1 MTHNDV
7 VDKTD
12 TFDAPSA
19 GRREFLNALYKG
31 SPEGLYLE
39 LRCIHP
45 TTGEARSLWGR
56 MGNKSELAGILK
68 QAEGLNHEGFGM
80 YFAPCL
86 RKVKQGK
93 AESATLVPAL
103 WVDIDC
109 DGDAHQRDEG
119 LQKLRDFDPTPSF
132 ILDSGGG
139 WHGYWLLEEPFPL
152 QSEAD

>member
-1 MTHNDV
+1 MTQNDL

-12 TFDAPSA
+12 TLEATIA
-19 GRREFLNALYKG
+19 GRREFLNALYQG
-31 SPEGLYLE
+31 SPDNLYLE

-56 MGNKSELAGILK
+56 MSNKSELASALK
-68 QAEGLNHEGFGM
+68 QAEAHNREGYGI

-86 RKVKQGK
+86 RKGKQGK
-93 AESATLVPAL
+93 AEVAALVPAL

-109 DGDAHQRDEG
+109 DGDAHQRDQN
-119 LQKLRDFDPTPSF
+119 LMRLREFEPAPSF

-139 WHGYWLLEEPFPL
+139 WHGYWLLDEPF
-152 QSEAD
+152 